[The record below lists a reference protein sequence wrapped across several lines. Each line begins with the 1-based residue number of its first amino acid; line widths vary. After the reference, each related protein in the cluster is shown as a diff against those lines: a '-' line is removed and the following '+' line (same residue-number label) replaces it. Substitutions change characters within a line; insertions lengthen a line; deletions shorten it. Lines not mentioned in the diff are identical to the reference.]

1 MVNFGKVSEL
11 NSKSYLLEGGTLI
24 PEGSNL
30 DDYKTPGN
38 YYCNSSLIV
47 PTIQNIP
54 PASNFAGIAFTL
66 KVEMGAGT
74 INPIQTYREYRNR
87 NIATRVWISGSWTE
101 WSYQSNDATVLGQTI
116 TYSTH
121 TIPTNGTMTIE
132 EKTNGSFYQ
141 LAVFRGSIGN
151 GYNAV
156 LLTGYGIGTDSRYHY
171 KLLDDGNA
179 VDISIS
185 NTSFIIINKSSNNSL
200 IAKIFRLYGSAPTV
214 SVS

>member
-1 MVNFGKVSEL
+1 M
-11 NSKSYLLEGGTLI
+11 LEGGTLI

-38 YYCNSSLIV
+38 YYCSPSLIV

-101 WSYQSNDATVLGQTI
+101 WSYQSNDATFLS
-116 TYSTH
+116 YHSST
-121 TIPTNGTMTIE
+121 TASDFNEM
-132 EKTNGSFYQ
+132 
-141 LAVFRGSIGN
+141 RSIGAYWIN
-151 GYNAV
+151 PSTTAEN
-156 LLTGYGIGTDSRYHY
+156 HP
-171 KLLDDGNA
+171 
-179 VDISIS
+179 S
-185 NTSFIIINKSSNNSL
+185 NTFGILEVMGGMQRFTEYDNQRRIFVRIYANSQWTSWVSFDHS
-200 IAKIFRLYGSAPTV
+200 
-214 SVS
+214 